1 MVRYCE
7 VTQVVGDGTQ
17 VYRNLRTMPDGRQHE
32 VIRATYRR
40 RRAGGR

>member
-1 MVRYCE
+1 
-7 VTQVVGDGTQ
+7 

-40 RRAGGR
+40 RS